1 MWILKDLPLLTRI
14 TVKGGGFRIYLQIE
28 MRTKGLKNHIYFAQT

>member
-1 MWILKDLPLLTRI
+1 MCILKDLPLLTRI

-28 MRTKGLKNHIYFAQT
+28 IRAKGLKNHVYFAQT

>member
-14 TVKGGGFRIYLQIE
+14 TIKGGGFRIYLQIE
-28 MRTKGLKNHIYFAQT
+28 IRTEGLKNHVYFAQT

>member
-14 TVKGGGFRIYLQIE
+14 TVKGDGFKICLQIE
-28 MRTKGLKNHIYFAQT
+28 IRAERLENNVYFAQT